1 MNAAKQ
7 TWRLSEMRRPFEF
20 AVALQVGLLVF
31 TSRILDG
38 GDCAQLCLIAIVGY
52 WLMVWG
58 IAARRRNA
66 LTGFDVVL
74 IRSGFLLWLLTMVLV
89 AIGIGF
95 FRLCGG
101 GGFYS
106 LRPASKKLFFGGGSC
121 SSPTGAPP
129 PPPPLRD
136 LCVLREK

>member
-20 AVALQVGLLVF
+20 AVVLQVGLLVF
-31 TSRILDG
+31 TSLILDG
-38 GDCAQLCLIAIVGY
+38 GDCARLCWMATVGY

-95 FRLCGG
+95 FR
-101 GGFYS
+101 
-106 LRPASKKLFFGGGSC
+106 
-121 SSPTGAPP
+121 
-129 PPPPLRD
+129 
-136 LCVLREK
+136 